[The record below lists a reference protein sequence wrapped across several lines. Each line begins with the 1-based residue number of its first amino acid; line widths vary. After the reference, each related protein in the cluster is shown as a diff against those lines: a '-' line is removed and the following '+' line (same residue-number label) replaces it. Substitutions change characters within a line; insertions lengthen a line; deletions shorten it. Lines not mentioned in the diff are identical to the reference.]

1 MDPPVKP
8 EGDGGV
14 GGGMTQQP
22 APHSPASFAGLTG
35 ESIFV
40 QRAGGDMDPPVKP
53 EGDDLWVGVTPG
65 LILPL

>member
-8 EGDGGV
+8 EGDNGGL
-14 GGGMTQQP
+14 GWRCDATP

-35 ESIFV
+35 ESICI

-53 EGDDLWVGVTPG
+53 EGDTF
-65 LILPL
+65 